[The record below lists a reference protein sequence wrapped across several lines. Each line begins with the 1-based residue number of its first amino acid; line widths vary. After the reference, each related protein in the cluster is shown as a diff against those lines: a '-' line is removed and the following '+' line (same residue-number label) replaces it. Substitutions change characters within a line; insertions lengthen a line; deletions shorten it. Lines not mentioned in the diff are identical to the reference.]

1 MYLSELES
9 VLRTAVVAYQV
20 EHGEGSY
27 LVDPDNVTFELLLP
41 GTWDSTAGKRVGR
54 WTFVMGEEGDRGIAR
69 AEGDTLS
76 AALDAFAAL
85 ARERANAVHA
95 LLDGDDPMKP
105 DSADRWH
112 RVSDDTAFAPPFGTV
127 RACVGCGCL
136 VAGGPTRCGRCA
148 GGTP

>member
-9 VLRTAVVAYQV
+9 VLRIAVTAYQV
-20 EHGEGSY
+20 EHDGKPS
-27 LVDPDNVTFELLLP
+27 LVDPDNVSFELLLP
-41 GTWDSTAGKRVGR
+41 GTYDSRTEKRVER
-54 WTFVMGEEGDRGIAR
+54 WTFVMGEEGDRSIAR
-69 AEGDTLS
+69 AEGDTLA
-76 AALDAFAAL
+76 AALDAFATL
-85 ARERANAVHA
+85 VRERANVVHA

-105 DSADRWH
+105 DWADRWH

-127 RACVGCGCL
+127 RTCVVCGCL

>member
-27 LVDPDNVTFELLLP
+27 LIDPDNVTFELLLP
-41 GTWDSTAGKRVGR
+41 GTWDWAAGMRVER
-54 WTFVMGEEGDRGIAR
+54 WTFVMGEESDRGIVR
-69 AEGDTLS
+69 AEGDTLP
-76 AALDAFAAL
+76 AALDAFAVL
-85 ARERANAVHA
+85 VRERANAVHA
-95 LLDGDDPMKP
+95 LLDGDDPPKP
-105 DSADRWH
+105 DGADRWH
-112 RVSDDTAFAPPFGTV
+112 RVSEDTAFAPPFGTV
-127 RACVGCGCL
+127 RACVACGCL